1 MRSRAVGF
9 IAAAGQSHPLSSVQQ
24 KPRQRWKALPLPSLC
39 GLRLETYPDSM
50 LLLSC
55 SGLSRGFDAG
65 PLFEDLGFEL
75 FHGERVGL
83 VAPNGAGK
91 TTLMRIL
98 AGLDQPDTGEV
109 RLHAGARAALLRQT
123 DEFPPEQTL
132 FAEAKTA
139 LNDLLAAHDDLVHT
153 AEKLSTAADETERKA
168 LAARFDRLTELLHN
182 EDAYT
187 IDHKVEQ
194 VLEGI
199 GFRPAD
205 YDRPVVS
212 FSGGQQRRL
221 LLAKLLLSA
230 PDVMLLD
237 EPSNH
242 LDIDATR
249 WLEEYLVKQPQAMLI
264 VSHDRYFL
272 NRVVTKVFELHH
284 QDIRS
289 FPGNYDAYVRQRAER
304 HEQELKAWEAQ
315 KDYVEKQEE
324 YIRRVH
330 YGQLAK
336 QAQSR
341 RKALD
346 RLERVE
352 RPTVIETPRMHFGQV
367 RRAGDV
373 VIDADRVSKAYDAP
387 LFTDLSFA
395 LPRGKRLGI
404 MGPNGCGK
412 TTLLRLILGDE
423 QPDSGK
429 LRRGHLTDFGYF
441 DQHLRIL
448 PEDETLLRA
457 IWPKPDPEQTE
468 QRMRDLLAR
477 FGLSGEQVTQRVG
490 DLSGGERSRGALAK
504 LVAGGANVLVL
515 DEPTNHLD
523 IWACDALEAALK
535 EFDGSAVVVSH
546 DRYFLNQVADLLI
559 VFEGPGKAQVVHG
572 NYETYERLRAEQL
585 AAASADRRTVP
596 TKPVAA
602 ASAKPAKRKRKFP
615 YRKVEELE
623 ADIATGEAEVAR
635 LEAALADGDLYRDHA
650 RFHETM
656 TACEAAKTNLSRL
669 YEHWEEAAELN

>member
-1 MRSRAVGF
+1 
-9 IAAAGQSHPLSSVQQ
+9 
-24 KPRQRWKALPLPSLC
+24 
-39 GLRLETYPDSM
+39 M

-65 PLFEDLGFEL
+65 PLFEDVGFEL

-109 RLHAGARAALLRQT
+109 RLHAGARAALLQQT
-123 DEFPPEQTL
+123 DDFPAGQTL
-132 FAEAKTA
+132 FAEARTA
-139 LNDLLAAHDDLVHT
+139 LNDLLAAQEELVRT
-153 AEKLSTAADETERKA
+153 AEKLAASTDEAEHKS
-168 LAARFDRLTELLHN
+168 LAARYDRLTELLHN

-194 VLEGI
+194 VLEGL

-205 YDRPVVS
+205 YERPVAS

-221 LLAKLLLSA
+221 LLAKVLLSA

-249 WLEEYLVKQPQAMLI
+249 WLEEYLTRQPQAMLV

-272 NRVVTKVFELHH
+272 NRVVTKVFELHRR
-284 QDIRS
+284 DIRA
-289 FPGNYDAYVRQRAER
+289 FPGNYDAYVRQRHER
-304 HEQELKAWEAQ
+304 YERELKAWESQ
-315 KDYVEKQEE
+315 QEYVEKQEE

-352 RPTVIETPRMHFGQV
+352 RPTLIEAPRMHFGEI

-373 VIDADRVSKAYDAP
+373 VIEADRVSKAYDKP

-412 TTLLRLILGDE
+412 TTLLRILLGDE
-423 QPDSGK
+423 KPDAGTV
-429 LRRGHLTDFGYF
+429 RRGHLTEFGYF
-441 DQHLRIL
+441 DQHLRMVPDDQPVI
-448 PEDETLLRA
+448 RA
-457 IWPKPDPEQTE
+457 VWPQPDPDLTE

-477 FGLSGEQVTQRVG
+477 FGLTGEQVAQRVG
-490 DLSGGERSRGALAK
+490 DLSGGERSRAALAR
-504 LVAGGANVLVL
+504 LVAAGANVLVL

-523 IWACDALEAALK
+523 IWACDALEEALK

-559 VFEGPGKAQVVHG
+559 VFEGPGRAQVVHG
-572 NYETYERLRAEQL
+572 NYDTYERLRAEQL
-585 AAASADRRTVP
+585 AAAAAERQNGRQGPGLKPASKPAAD
-596 TKPVAA
+596 
-602 ASAKPAKRKRKFP
+602 AKPAKRKRRFP

-623 ADIATGEAEVAR
+623 AEIATGETDVAR
-635 LEAALADGDLYRDHA
+635 LEATLADGDLYRDANKVRDTMKAFEEAKA
-650 RFHETM
+650 R
-656 TACEAAKTNLSRL
+656 LQQL
-669 YEHWEEAAELN
+669 YDHWEEAVELN